1 LKNIILFL
9 SSTFLLHALNVGEVP
24 TQIVLDEPNG
34 GTSEGKAWHSESLLG
49 KVHTDPDKR
58 EESKLLLEA
67 LSRRDDERS
76 EYTTVAIINLAA
88 TWMPNSILESKIK
101 RKQKELKNMEYI
113 FDKKKFLIKK
123 WHLKDDASNVFI
135 LNKQSKVIYAKSGKL
150 NADDVSEI
158 LDLLN
163 ETK

>member
-1 LKNIILFL
+1 
-9 SSTFLLHALNVGEVP
+9 LNLGEVP

-49 KVHTDPDKR
+49 KVHILIYMDPDKR
-58 EESKLLLEA
+58 EESKLLLDA
-67 LSRRDDERS
+67 LTQRNDKRS
-76 EYTTVAIINLAA
+76 EYSTVAIINLAA

-101 RKQKELKNMEYI
+101 RKQKELKNIEYI

-123 WHLKDDASNVFI
+123 WHLKDDAANVFI